1 MISCSVGKVLGM
13 TSVLGILGIGGRKSV
28 EIETFQTGP
37 SINLRENISTGNSS
51 ILKDKRLRTTT
62 KVSKHSIYMRSK
74 TCSLCLTGNA
84 LKTSEICQRM
94 NPQLVLIYIDRIPAK
109 ELPFNIGDLAAII
122 GEILYL
128 LSYTRVLETLWW

>member
-1 MISCSVGKVLGM
+1 M
-13 TSVLGILGIGGRKSV
+13 TRVPGILGIGGRKSV

-51 ILKDKRLRTTT
+51 ILKDKKLRTTI

-74 TCSLCLTGNA
+74 ACSLCLTGNT

-94 NPQLVLIYIDRIPAK
+94 NPQLVFIYIDRNPAK
-109 ELPFNIGDLAAII
+109 ELPFNIGDSSAII
-122 GEILYL
+122 CEILDL
-128 LSYTRVLETLWW
+128 LSYTRVTETLWW